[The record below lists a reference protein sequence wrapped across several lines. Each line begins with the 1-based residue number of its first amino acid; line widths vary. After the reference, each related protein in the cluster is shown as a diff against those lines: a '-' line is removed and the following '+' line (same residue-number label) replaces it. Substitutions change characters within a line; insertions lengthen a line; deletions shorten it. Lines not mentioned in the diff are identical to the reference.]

1 MEPTR
6 SRTIVWEDPSAFGRA
21 APQMSG
27 LEFLR
32 AIGRGDLPV
41 PPMMRTLGIEP
52 VEVEEGRAVFAAEP
66 QEYHD
71 NPLGMAHGGLAAT
84 LVDTAMGCAVHSL
97 LPAGVGY
104 VTLELKVNYVRPLR
118 AGMGRVL
125 GEGRAIH
132 VGSRVATAEARVVDD
147 AGLLYAH
154 ATTTC
159 LIVRP
164 ARGDRRGESE
174 LHGTRGGD

>member
-1 MEPTR
+1 MTTRERTVVWDDPT
-6 SRTIVWEDPSAFGRA
+6 PFGRA
-21 APQMSG
+21 APSMRG
-27 LEFLR
+27 LDFLH
-32 AIGRGDLPV
+32 AIGRGELPI

-52 VEVEEGRAVFAAEP
+52 VEVEEGRAVFAVEP

-71 NPLGMAHGGLAAT
+71 NPLGVVHGGLVAA

-104 VTLELKVNYVRPLR
+104 TTLELKVNYVRSLR
-118 AGMGRVL
+118 AGMGRVR
-125 GEGRAIH
+125 GEGRAVH

-147 AGLLYAH
+147 AGRLYAH

-159 LIVRP
+159 LL
-164 ARGDRRGESE
+164 
-174 LHGTRGGD
+174 LHAPREAEPHQANTGGD